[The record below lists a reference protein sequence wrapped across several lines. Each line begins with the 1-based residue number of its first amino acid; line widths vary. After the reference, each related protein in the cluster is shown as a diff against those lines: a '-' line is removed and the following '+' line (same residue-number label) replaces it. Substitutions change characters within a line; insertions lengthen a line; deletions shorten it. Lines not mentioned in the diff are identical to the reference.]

1 MYALSQLGNLPTL
14 QEYEQFN
21 LILVAT
27 NENATACQI
36 APKVS

>member
-1 MYALSQLGNLPTL
+1 MYALSQLGNL

-21 LILVAT
+21 RILVAT
-27 NENATACQI
+27 NENATTCQI